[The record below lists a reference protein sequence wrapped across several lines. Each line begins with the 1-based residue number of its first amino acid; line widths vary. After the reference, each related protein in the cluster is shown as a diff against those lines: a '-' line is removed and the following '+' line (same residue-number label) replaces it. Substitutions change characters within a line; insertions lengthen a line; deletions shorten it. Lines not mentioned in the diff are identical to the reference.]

1 MDNEQET
8 ITNEQKFAQIYELSD
23 KLKALRDEKTSL
35 ENREKEVEKEIK
47 ETDEAMVTLM
57 IDTETPSFTRA
68 GFTFSLTT
76 TTRASAMAD
85 NKTALFKA
93 LRDNGHGSL
102 VYETVNANSLSAFV
116 REQIENNK
124 DELPGWLEGLVNVYD
139 QKRIG
144 VRKSTKKNS

>member
-1 MDNEQET
+1 MDNEQKT
-8 ITNEQKFAQIYELSD
+8 ISNEQKFAQIYELSD

-47 ETDEAMVTLM
+47 ETDEAMVALM

-76 TTRASAMAD
+76 TTRASAVTD
-85 NKTALFKA
+85 CKTELFETLKKEGYG
-93 LRDNGHGSL
+93 DL

-116 REQIENNK
+116 REQIENNE
-124 DELPGWLEGLVNVYD
+124 DELPDWLDGLVNVYD

-144 VRKSTKKNS
+144 VRKSSKKSI